1 MKNTFVYILFLFAFI
16 SCTNTEGQEIK
27 VSTLKN
33 IELKGKFTIQRQ
45 VGKYLFLHRTEG
57 KYKYVIDSTKISSE
71 GSFTFGEKK
80 LAKGYYKLSL
90 SNDNNIIDVILNDK
104 EPLVDIQFNQ
114 VRLDRGVEIITS
126 NENKAFWEFKKKD
139 DIIQKTIKAL
149 KKQRGQFRS
158 QGNDVKVNEMSNE
171 INKKEKELFNFI
183 QVVINK
189 YPTSFFSK
197 AKVASKAK
205 NTEDKSIYFNDLD
218 FDNENFIRSDVY
230 STRFQDYIIKHSG
243 HTELGYYNAVDD
255 IMKKAKI
262 NEKVF
267 EFALYNLLDGFY
279 GSGLEDVATYIM
291 EEYFYGEACGE
302 IEINNLLK
310 QKAQLIKNLQV
321 GNIPPDFTIKSN
333 YGQEINLKN
342 TTVNN
347 KYTMVMFWAT
357 HCPHCMRDL
366 PGFVN
371 VYNEYKSKGL
381 EVIGVA
387 LDMNEQKWK
396 SEIENNNFN
405 WINVSQFKNY
415 NSPVCKDYKIN
426 KTPSYFIMD
435 REMKIVLKP
444 KSKGEIMSFLKANL

>member
-1 MKNTFVYILFLFAFI
+1 MKNTFVYILFIFAFI

-371 VYNEYKSKGL
+371 VYNEYKPKGL

>member
-1 MKNTFVYILFLFAFI
+1 MKNTFVYILFIFAFI

-71 GSFTFGEKK
+71 GSFTFGKKK
-80 LAKGYYKLSL
+80 LEKGYYKLSL

-371 VYNEYKSKGL
+371 VYNEYKPKGL

-396 SEIENNNFN
+396 SEIESNNFN